1 MRNPNGYGSVA
12 KQSGK
17 RRRPF
22 IARKTKGWNEKG
34 HPIYIEIGR
43 FATREEAMI
52 ALAEYNKNPYDVDA
66 SKITMAELYEKWSE
80 RAFPKTAQASIKSHK
95 LSFNKTTSLHN
106 MKYKDIKTYQMQE
119 VVDLS
124 GKHSNQN
131 KVKNLFN
138 HLDKFALE
146 FDIITKCYSSLV
158 TIEAAPETNKTPFT
172 DEEVDKLW
180 AIKEQAWVDSILV
193 FLYSGFRIS
202 ELLDL
207 KTVNVDLAEGLM
219 RGGTKTKA
227 GKNRIVPIHSR
238 IFELVELRFNENNEY
253 LFSHKCK
260 KLSSDTYYKFWNS
273 IMKQLGMS
281 HTVHETRHTFRSRLD
296 SAGAN
301 KRCIDLMV
309 GHASKDVGERIYTHK
324 TIQELRDAIE
334 LITR

>member
-1 MRNPNGYGSVA
+1 MRNPNGYGSVV
-12 KQSGK
+12 KLSGN

-66 SKITMAELYEKWSE
+66 SKITMIELYEKWSE
-80 RAFPKTAQASIKSHK
+80 RAFNKMGKASIEAHK
-95 LSFNKTTSLHN
+95 MSFSKTISLHS

-119 VVDLS
+119 AVDLS
-124 GKHSNQN
+124 GGYSTQG

-146 FDIITKCYSSLV
+146 FDAITKCYSSLI
-158 TIEAAPETNKTPFT
+158 TTESTPETTKEPFT
-172 DEEVDKLW
+172 DEEVNKLW
-180 AIKEQAWVDSILV
+180 KIEEQAWVDSILV

-207 KTVNVDLAEGLM
+207 KTANVDLVEGTM
-219 RGGTKTKA
+219 KGGTKTKA
-227 GKNRIVPIHSR
+227 GKNRIVPIHSK
-238 IFELVELRFNENNEY
+238 IFELIKLRFNENNEY
-253 LFSHKCK
+253 LFSHKGK
-260 KLSSDTYYKFWNS
+260 KLSHNTYYGFWNP
-273 IMKQLGMS
+273 IMKQLDLK

-301 KRCIDLMV
+301 KVCIDLLM
-309 GHASKDVGERIYTHK
+309 GHSSGSVGERIYTHK
-324 TIQELRDAIE
+324 TIQELKDAIE
-334 LITR
+334 LITS